1 MNNPIALT
9 INALAISVEQGTTVA
24 AAIALAGHAS
34 TRRSVTGMPRA
45 PVCGMGV
52 CQECRVT
59 IDGHDLRA
67 FDPRASIGHAQA
79 SERFCPALG
88 RLANRKVGVSL

>member
-52 CQECRVT
+52 CQECRVN
-59 IDGHDLRA
+59 IDGREH
-67 FDPRASIGHAQA
+67 Q
-79 SERFCPALG
+79 
-88 RLANRKVGVSL
+88 LACQTLCAPGMEVVTA